1 MNAVIYARYSS
12 YNQNEQSIEGQ
23 LHDAYDFAA
32 RNDYTIV
39 GEYIDRAQSGRTDNR
54 TDFQRMMQDAPKGQ
68 FQIVIVWKLDRFA
81 RNRYD
86 SAINKSRLKK
96 YGIRVVSVKENITD
110 APEGIILEGLLES
123 MAEYYSANLSQ
134 NILRGQ
140 RETIANGRYCGG
152 TIPYGYMAVDGKLVE
167 NPATAPA
174 IRYLFSEYA
183 SGTPMKQIID
193 ELNRRGY
200 RGAKG
205 GLLTY
210 STFYRTLTNPIYI
223 GKYRY
228 KGELIEGIAE
238 ALIDMNTFEKVQRMV
253 KANGRAPAANKAVV
267 DYILQGKAF
276 CGMCG
281 SRMVGESGR
290 SHMGNTYHYYA
301 CAAKKKKHT
310 CSKKNEKKVSLE
322 QYIVDQTLRY
332 VLRQSRSREIAKA
345 VVREYDKEFSSGSI
359 AEFER
364 SLRQL
369 DQELNKLVDAL
380 IDAPKVAHARIY
392 ERMESLEAKKAS
404 LETDLAKLKIAAE
417 MRITEVEV
425 LSWLQTFCNG
435 DPEDPS
441 FCQKIVDVFIN
452 AVYLYDDRLVVFY
465 NIKGGKQV
473 TYTSMVE
480 ALDKQREEK
489 GSDLNADGRPYE
501 KPETVMVSG
510 FSLALDSTRGLG
522 LLNFLGH
529 FFKNGGSL
537 AS

>member
-32 RNDYTIV
+32 RNDYVVV
-39 GEYIDRAQSGRTDNR
+39 GEYIDRAQSGRTDHR
-54 TDFQRMMQDAPKGQ
+54 TDFQRMMQDAAKGQ

-152 TIPYGYMAVDGKLVE
+152 TIPYGYMAVNGKLVH
-167 NPATAPA
+167 NPSTAPA
-174 IRYLFSEYA
+174 VRYLFSEYA

-193 ELNRRGY
+193 ELNHRGY

-210 STFYRTLTNPIYI
+210 SSFYRALTNTVYI

-228 KGELIEGIAE
+228 KGEKIDGIAE
-238 ALIDMNTFEKVQRMV
+238 PLIDADVFEKVGQMV
-253 KANGRAPAANKAVV
+253 KANGRAPAANKATV
-267 DYILQGKAF
+267 DYVLQGKAF

-281 SRMVGESGR
+281 SRIVGESGK
-290 SHMGNTYHYYA
+290 SHMGTIYHYYA

-310 CSKKNEKKVSLE
+310 CSKKNEKKELIE
-322 QYIVDQTLRY
+322 QFIVEQTLQY
-332 VLRQSRSREIAKA
+332 VLSQSRSREIAKA

-359 AEFER
+359 AEQER

-380 IDAPKVAHARIY
+380 IAAPKVTHARIY
-392 ERMESLEAKKAS
+392 ERMESLEAKKSS
-404 LETDLAKLKIAAE
+404 LETDLAKLRIAAE
-417 MRITEVEV
+417 LRISESEV
-425 LSWLQTFCNG
+425 LSWLHTFCNG
-435 DPEDPS
+435 DPEDPV
-441 FCQKIVDVFIN
+441 FCRRIVDVFIN
-452 AVYLYDDRLVVFY
+452 SVYLYDDRLVVFY

-473 TYTSMVE
+473 TYASVLE
-480 ALDKQREEK
+480 ALDKHEENL
-489 GSDLNADGRPYE
+489 GSDLNANGRPKTLKSVFKVFFYSS
-501 KPETVMVSG
+501 SG
-510 FSLALDSTRGLG
+510 KYLVFVAQQ
-522 LLNFLGH
+522 
-529 FFKNGGSL
+529 
-537 AS
+537 